1 MKYKF
6 RATVPLTAFYECEL
20 EIEANSELEAR
31 DLLENMSY
39 EKLDEIATDWEQNT
53 DNANPDGDFEIHECI
68 DKQEEFSDDLI
79 LEYNNLSELS
89 YYDTKQE
96 LIDLYKG
103 DLLVGYVEVW
113 TDRENSNREYIVINN
128 EIIYLDTITKLNNED
143 NKCL

>member
-20 EIEANSELEAR
+20 EIEANSENEAR

-39 EKLDEIATDWEQNT
+39 EELDEIATSWELNT
-53 DNANPDGDFEIHECI
+53 DNALPDGDFEIHECI

-96 LIDLYKG
+96 LIDLYKK
-103 DLLVGYVEVW
+103 DLLIGYVEVW

-128 EIIYLDTITKLNNED
+128 EIVYLDTITKLNNE
-143 NKCL
+143 NN

>member
-20 EIEANSELEAR
+20 EIEANSENEAK
-31 DLLENMSY
+31 DLLENKTY
-39 EKLDEIATDWEQNT
+39 EELDEIATNWEQNT
-53 DNANPDGDFEIHECI
+53 DNAIPDGDFEIHECI
-68 DKQEEFSDDLI
+68 DRQEEFSDDLI
-79 LEYNNLSELS
+79 LDYNNLSELS

-96 LIDLYKG
+96 LIDLYKK

-128 EIIYLDTITKLNNED
+128 EIVYLDTITKLNNE
-143 NKCL
+143 NN

>member
-20 EIEANSELEAR
+20 EIEANSENEAK
-31 DLLENMSY
+31 DLLENKTY
-39 EKLDEIATDWEQNT
+39 EELDEIATNWKQNT
-53 DNANPDGDFEIHECI
+53 DNAKPDGDFEIQECV

-79 LEYNNLSELS
+79 LDYNNLSELS

-96 LIDLYKG
+96 LIDLYKK

-128 EIIYLDTITKLNNED
+128 EIVYLDTITELNNE
-143 NKCL
+143 NN

>member
-20 EIEANSELEAR
+20 EIEANSENEAK
-31 DLLENMSY
+31 DLLENKTY
-39 EKLDEIATDWEQNT
+39 EELDEIATNWEQNT
-53 DNANPDGDFEIHECI
+53 DNAIPDGDFEIHECI
-68 DKQEEFSDDLI
+68 DRQEEFSDDLI
-79 LEYNNLSELS
+79 LDYNNLSELS

-96 LIDLYKG
+96 LIDLYKK

-128 EIIYLDTITKLNNED
+128 EIVYLDTITKLNNE
-143 NKCL
+143 NI

>member
-20 EIEANSELEAR
+20 EIEANSENEAK

-39 EKLDEIATDWEQNT
+39 EELDEIATNWEQNT
-53 DNANPDGDFEIHECI
+53 DNADPDGDFEIHECM

-79 LEYNNLSELS
+79 LDYNNLSELS

-96 LIDLYKG
+96 LIDLYKK

-113 TDRENSNREYIVINN
+113 TDKENSNREYIVINN
-128 EIIYLDTITKLNNED
+128 EIVYLDTITKLNNE
-143 NKCL
+143 NN

>member
-20 EIEANSELEAR
+20 EIEANSENEAR
-31 DLLENMSY
+31 SVLEDMSY
-39 EKLDEIATDWEQNT
+39 EELDEIATNWKQNT
-53 DNANPDGDFEIHECI
+53 DNALPDGDFEIHECM

-79 LEYNNLSELS
+79 LDYNNLSELS

-96 LIDLYKG
+96 LIDLYKK

-128 EIIYLDTITKLNNED
+128 EIVYLDTITKLNNE
-143 NKCL
+143 NN

>member
-20 EIEANSELEAR
+20 EIEANSENEAR
-31 DLLENMSY
+31 SVLKDMSY
-39 EKLDEIATDWEQNT
+39 EELDEIATNWEQNT
-53 DNANPDGDFEIHECI
+53 DNADPDGDFEIHECM

-79 LEYNNLSELS
+79 LDYNNLSELS

-96 LIDLYKG
+96 LIDLYKK

-113 TDRENSNREYIVINN
+113 TDKENSNREYIVINN
-128 EIIYLDTITKLNNED
+128 EIVYLDTITKLNNE
-143 NKCL
+143 NN